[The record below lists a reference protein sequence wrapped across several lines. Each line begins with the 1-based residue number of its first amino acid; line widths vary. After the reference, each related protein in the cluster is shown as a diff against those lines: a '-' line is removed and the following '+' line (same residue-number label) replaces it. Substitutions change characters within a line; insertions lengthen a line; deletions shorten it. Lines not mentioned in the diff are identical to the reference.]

1 MQHASKLGPQS
12 KQSDVR
18 LQVLVWV
25 IAANPT
31 FYFSFRE
38 MRLCGTHWRKQA
50 ASIQKQR
57 GRKKP
62 EKQISSNTNSRII
75 HADENGPKLF
85 PQWQA

>member
-25 IAANPT
+25 LAANPT

-38 MRLCGTHWRKQA
+38 MRLCGTRWSKQA
-50 ASIQKQR
+50 ASIQ
-57 GRKKP
+57 
-62 EKQISSNTNSRII
+62 KQISSNTNSRII
-75 HADENGPKLF
+75 HVDENGPKLF
-85 PQWQA
+85 QQ